1 MGRPT
6 ITAYSI
12 RTLPETILF
21 DCSSN
26 DPITTKSTL
35 SQRIWD
41 VRTIY
46 PGRMRAIEDAVSE
59 LKQNKPLG
67 GIDPKA
73 LAKKDVTILALISKT
88 LL

>member
-1 MGRPT
+1 MKLLL
-6 ITAYSI
+6 AF

-26 DPITTKSTL
+26 EPITTKSTL
-35 SQRIWD
+35 STIWCL
-41 VRTIY
+41 RTIY
-46 PGRMRAIEDAVSE
+46 PGRIRAIEDAVNE
-59 LKQNKPLG
+59 LKQNIPLG